1 MCFSFAE
8 WEELPLIPGLYLAE
22 MGALKV
28 NARMS
33 IYGTEMDV
41 CKTISGVKA
50 LKYWKT
56 DPVEIALY
64 EAHGGSPFLHIHLMK
79 SLASSLKACV
89 CIRLRIRMPSCVV
102 CERRAVSDAGPDPRQ
117 PVLKLV
123 GVYPVVNGYAQL
135 NLQELEGKGQT
146 GEQALHVY
154 PGDLHTHTHNWLCL
168 QTLGTLVVM

>member
-1 MCFSFAE
+1 MISAE
-8 WEELPLIPGLYLAE
+8 WEELPQIPGLYLAE

-56 DPVEIALY
+56 DPVEVALY
-64 EAHGGSPFLHIHLMK
+64 ESGLPFVQSHLVK
-79 SLASSLKACV
+79 SLASCLKACV
-89 CIRLRIRMPSCVV
+89 CMRLRIKMPCSAV
-102 CERRAVSDAGPDPRQ
+102 CERAAVTGAGPDPRQ

-135 NLQELEGKGQT
+135 NLQELKGKGQT

-154 PGDLHTHTHNWLCL
+154 PGDLQTHTQGCPCL
-168 QTLGTLVVM
+168 QILGTLIVM

>member
-1 MCFSFAE
+1 
-8 WEELPLIPGLYLAE
+8 
-22 MGALKV
+22 
-28 NARMS
+28 MS
-33 IYGTEMDV
+33 IYGRELDV
-41 CKTISGVKA
+41 YKTISGVKA

-64 EAHGGSPFLHIHLMK
+64 ESGLGCHSYNYLVK
-79 SLASSLKACV
+79 SLATSQKVCV
-89 CIRLRIRMPSCVV
+89 CMRLRMPYYAV
-102 CERRAVSDAGPDPRQ
+102 CERAAVSDAGPDPRQ

-154 PGDLHTHTHNWLCL
+154 PGDLHTPTQSWPCL
-168 QTLGTLVVM
+168 HPLGTLIVM

>member
-1 MCFSFAE
+1 
-8 WEELPLIPGLYLAE
+8 

-64 EAHGGSPFLHIHLMK
+64 ERGLPFPTI
-79 SLASSLKACV
+79 SSDTITCWLSESMCLYEIADQDALLC
-89 CIRLRIRMPSCVV
+89 CLRESSRL
-102 CERRAVSDAGPDPRQ
+102 
-117 PVLKLV
+117 
-123 GVYPVVNGYAQL
+123 
-135 NLQELEGKGQT
+135 
-146 GEQALHVY
+146 
-154 PGDLHTHTHNWLCL
+154 
-168 QTLGTLVVM
+168 

>member
-1 MCFSFAE
+1 MWVRAELHTGLLLMKALSWPADFLALWTAAKCISGGTTPTPMCISAE
-8 WEELPLIPGLYLAE
+8 WEELAKIPGIYLAG

-64 EAHGGSPFLHIHLMK
+64 ERGLPFLQIL
-79 SLASSLKACV
+79 
-89 CIRLRIRMPSCVV
+89 
-102 CERRAVSDAGPDPRQ
+102 
-117 PVLKLV
+117 PV
-123 GVYPVVNGYAQL
+123 
-135 NLQELEGKGQT
+135 
-146 GEQALHVY
+146 
-154 PGDLHTHTHNWLCL
+154 
-168 QTLGTLVVM
+168 